1 MEEYDIT
8 DSTVRLVYQ
17 PLRGLVNATDA
28 HKHNSVMC
36 GFDPLRSRGS
46 GFHHWLQI
54 GSWLYPCKNICWA
67 FNLHKDRCVLDFIFK
82 IKTPTRIPNN

>member
-17 PLRGLVNATDA
+17 SLRGLVNATDA

-36 GFDPLRSRGS
+36 GFDPQQNQEVP
-46 GFHHWLQI
+46 GFRHWLQI
-54 GSWLYPCKNICWA
+54 GSWLYP
-67 FNLHKDRCVLDFIFK
+67 V
-82 IKTPTRIPNN
+82 KTSVGPSVFTKTDGHCISFLR

>member
-28 HKHNSVMC
+28 HKQNSIMC
-36 GFDPLRSRGS
+36 GFDPQHNQDIPS
-46 GFHHWLQI
+46 FHHWLQK
-54 GSWLYPCKNICWA
+54 GPWLYCKNICHA
-67 FNLHKDRCVLDFIFK
+67 FNLHKDRLALYFIFK
-82 IKTPTRIPNN
+82 LKNTHKNTK